1 METARQPELALLQPV
16 VLQQPVLVLDQP
28 REPGAACQKRCRLNS
43 WSTMKQQLLRSQSG
57 NADGAA

>member
-16 VLQQPVLVLDQP
+16 LLQQPVLVLDQP

-43 WSTMKQQLLRSQSG
+43 WSTMKQQLFHNQFG
-57 NADGAA
+57 KVDGAA